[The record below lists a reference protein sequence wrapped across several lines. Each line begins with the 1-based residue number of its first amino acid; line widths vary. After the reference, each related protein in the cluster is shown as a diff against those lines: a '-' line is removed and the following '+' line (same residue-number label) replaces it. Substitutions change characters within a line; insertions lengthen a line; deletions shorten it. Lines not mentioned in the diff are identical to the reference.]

1 MLLMNICLLETQ
13 SSLEQLYAGTGL
25 GDAEGSFEPTLE

>member
-1 MLLMNICLLETQ
+1 MYTCLQEIQ

-25 GDAEGSFEPTLE
+25 GDAEGTVNPTLE